1 MKILMICYAYPP
13 MGMVGVIRPV
23 KFAKYLPEFGWQ
35 PTVLTVEERA
45 GKFPCKKEMGDLPD
59 VTVIRTPYVDVI
71 DSFKSK
77 LSFFRG
83 SNRAGEFSG
92 GGESPSPAID
102 GNGQA
107 KEAGA
112 LKRLI
117 YEMLTIPDEQ
127 VGWCGPALAAAR
139 QLMRGEKF
147 DAIYSTS
154 PPETAH
160 LIARTLKNEFGVPW
174 VADLRDLWSLDH
186 FRQRGKLKLFILDKM
201 ERQVFR
207 DADALITVSERWRN
221 ELARLHG
228 SRKKPILCIPHGFD
242 EDDYPTTPEESAEV
256 FRLIYTGTIDKEFQD
271 PAVLLK
277 AVASLL
283 QEKLIEPQHFQI
295 HFHAYGNHMPDF
307 DALSREYG
315 LQDIVKRCAVLEY
328 HECLRAQ
335 QSAGALLVIQW
346 NSEKGKGNPP
356 LKFYDYLGARRPVLV
371 VGSGEGILGDMIQ
384 ETGAGRIANSEEQIR
399 NLLLAWYREFLRTG
413 RLEFSGNEMGLK
425 RYTRRLQTA
434 KLAALLEQ
442 VRQTHS

>member
-45 GKFPCKKEMGDLPD
+45 GKFPCKKEMGDLPE
-59 VTVIRTPYVDVI
+59 VAVIRTPYVDVI
-71 DSFKSK
+71 DSFKGK

-83 SNRAGEFSG
+83 ANQTEKLVG
-92 GGESPSPAID
+92 GGEIASPVMD
-102 GNGQA
+102 GNAQA
-107 KEAGA
+107 KEAGSV
-112 LKRLI
+112 KRLI

-127 VGWCGPALAAAR
+127 VGWYGPAVTAGR
-139 QLMRGEKF
+139 ELMRRERF

-160 LIARTLKNEFGVPW
+160 LIAHTLKSEFGVPW
-174 VADLRDLWSLDH
+174 VADLRDLWTLDH
-186 FRQRGKLKLFILDKM
+186 FRQRSNLKLFILDKM

-221 ELARLHG
+221 DLARLHG
-228 SRKKPILCIPHGFD
+228 STTKPILCIPHGFD
-242 EDDYPTTPEESAEV
+242 EEDYPATPETDSEV
-256 FRLIYTGTIDKEFQD
+256 FKLVYTGTIDKDFQD
-271 PAVLLK
+271 PAILLQ
-277 AVASLL
+277 AVAGLL

-307 DALSREYG
+307 DSLAKEYG
-315 LQDIVKRCAVLEY
+315 LQGIVKQCAVLEY
-328 HECLRAQ
+328 HECLRVQ
-335 QSAGALLVIQW
+335 QSASALLVMQW

-356 LKFYDYLGARRPVLV
+356 LKFYDYLGTRRPILI

-384 ETGAGRIANSEEQIR
+384 ETGAGRIADSPAKISNI
-399 NLLLAWYREFLRTG
+399 LLAWYREFLRTG
-413 RLEFSGNEMGLK
+413 RLEFAGNEMGLK

-434 KLAALLEQ
+434 KLAGLLQQ